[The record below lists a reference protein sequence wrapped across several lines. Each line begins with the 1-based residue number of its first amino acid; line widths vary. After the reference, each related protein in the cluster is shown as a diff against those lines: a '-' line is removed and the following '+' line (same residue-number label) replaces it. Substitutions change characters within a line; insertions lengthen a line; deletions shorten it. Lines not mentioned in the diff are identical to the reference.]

1 MADLTDMT
9 LENFKL
15 KCRLMHWEY
24 ICHGGKNING
34 NFDELSA
41 ISGHLVTLLFVTTK
55 FWSLRNH
62 ALDTLLPSEK
72 ICYVR
77 FNQPM
82 C

>member
-9 LENFKL
+9 LENAKL
-15 KCRLMHWEY
+15 WLYNAWRIYLSQREK
-24 ICHGGKNING
+24 INR

-41 ISGHLVTLLFVTTK
+41 IFSHLVTLPFRNNQ
-55 FWSLRNH
+55 FWTFCNH